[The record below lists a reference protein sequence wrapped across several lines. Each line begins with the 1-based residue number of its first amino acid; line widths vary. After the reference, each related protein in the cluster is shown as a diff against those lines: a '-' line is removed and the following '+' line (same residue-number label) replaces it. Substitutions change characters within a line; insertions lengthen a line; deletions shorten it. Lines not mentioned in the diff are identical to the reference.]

1 MTLNNYLRDSLSR
14 PYEVGEW
21 DCALFV
27 AEWVDILTG
36 SDRADYFR
44 GLYQEKE
51 EGLAQFGPLRRRVAM
66 ELDSLG
72 FFKAEKVGTLPTQFE
87 VAAAVAGSGWGLGYC
102 SASTATICSAAIG
115 RLRRGVGTSSST
127 SSGSTAANATATLA
141 PTARASVAVSA

>member
-72 FFKAEKVGTLPTQFE
+72 FFKAESARLGDVALLRGGLIGIVIAIGEALAVATVLENTSQGGLITLPMDY
-87 VAAAVAGSGWGLGYC
+87 A
-102 SASTATICSAAIG
+102 
-115 RLRRGVGTSSST
+115 RGVY
-127 SSGSTAANATATLA
+127 
-141 PTARASVAVSA
+141 RWER